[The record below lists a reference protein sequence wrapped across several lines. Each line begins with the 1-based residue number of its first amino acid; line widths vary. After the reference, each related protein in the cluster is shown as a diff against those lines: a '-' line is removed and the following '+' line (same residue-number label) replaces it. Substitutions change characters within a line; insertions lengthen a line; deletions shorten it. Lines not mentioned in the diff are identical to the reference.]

1 MVVMGSL
8 DDLHR
13 VAGDLDCSR
22 QSGHLRMSEQYQLGE
37 LKGSQN

>member
-8 DDLHR
+8 HDLHR
-13 VAGDLDCSR
+13 VAGDLDYSR
-22 QSGHLRMSEQYQLGE
+22 QSGHLRMSGLYQLGE